1 MYEYFATVREVH
13 DGDTVKVDLDQGL
26 DYWRHNVLM
35 RLYGC
40 NARELSQPGGK
51 EARTNLA
58 ALLPVGA
65 KVVVRSHKVGKD
77 LDEDKY
83 GGRYDATIT
92 LPDGRDLVSV
102 LVEQQWVAEWDGKG
116 ARPLPPWPRTIS

>member
-102 LVEQQWVAEWDGKG
+102 LVEQQWAAEWDGKG